1 MNNILITTK
10 KELRSIFRDRKT
22 LIMLFV
28 LPIMI
33 PVFIVI
39 YGYMFDN
46 LDGTMNETSKIA
58 INYNLTDVEKEIIKN
73 NYLEIETINNEKKC
87 QEKLEAG
94 ELTAYII
101 LKDNIYNIYSNSTES
116 STVIISKITNY
127 LDAYNRYQG
136 EKYVTEW

>member
-58 INYNLTDVEKEIIKN
+58 INYNLTDVEKEIVKN

-101 LKDNIYNIYSNSTES
+101 LNSL
-116 STVIISKITNY
+116 N
-127 LDAYNRYQG
+127 D
-136 EKYVTEW
+136 